1 MYWNVYHSVKLTW
14 PLKNGTVGRR
24 SFPFLLSRPMLFWAM
39 FSFREWL
46 ENLANSLM
54 PFDWQICGN
63 MRKLSRNGRSFAQ
76 VSQVYVRAYN
86 KKAAA
91 IEQAGHWRAWGV
103 WMEDMDQR
111 ATKLLYMRYTEIF
124 DNVMVYVMESWVYWT
139 RILASTC
146 LIMMWRHRDAIS
158 CNRLMLQWQKIQYST
173 T

>member
-1 MYWNVYHSVKLTW
+1 MGPLGDDHFLSFCQGLCFLGRCSVLGSDLAILPTRW
-14 PLKNGTVGRR
+14 CPL
-24 SFPFLLSRPMLFWAM
+24 
-39 FSFREWL
+39 
-46 ENLANSLM
+46 
-54 PFDWQICGN
+54 I
-63 MRKLSRNGRSFAQ
+63 GRSVEIWENCPEMADLLPQ